1 MTPGNRIAV
10 IDNCRRDRDWK
21 GLVAFLSD
29 PDKGIRRRAA
39 RALGEIGDPDA
50 LPALMEATTDRD
62 AWVRLDVIRS
72 LGRLRA
78 AIALNVLI
86 EALND
91 ENIDI
96 RMETLHTLGCT
107 RDKRA
112 AGPLVRALEDPHQ
125 EIRSGAAVALE
136 QIGWTPADTRER
148 ALHLMAKKQWADLLL
163 LGGYT
168 VESAWDLLNKREE
181 YVRVHAIEA
190 LGQTRDDRVAKI
202 LLRGMGDPSRAVRLS
217 AMGAFV
223 RLPSFDPDR
232 CIRALIQGDET
243 GQDP

>member
-1 MTPGNRIAV
+1 MTPGNRIAA
-10 IDNCRRDRDWK
+10 IDNCRKDGDWE

-39 RALGEIGDPDA
+39 RALGEIGDPNA
-50 LPALMEATTDRD
+50 LPALMEATGDRD

-72 LGRLRA
+72 LGKLRA
-78 AIALNVLI
+78 AIALNVLLD
-86 EALND
+86 ALDD

-112 AGPLVRALEDPHQ
+112 AGALVRALDDPHQ

-148 ALHLMAKKQWADLLL
+148 VLHMMAKKQWADLLL
-163 LGGYT
+163 LNGYA
-168 VESAWDLLNKREE
+168 VESAWDLLSKREE
-181 YVRVHAIEA
+181 YVRVHAIEV
-190 LGQTRDDRVAKI
+190 LGQTRDERVAKI
-202 LLRGMGDPSRAVRLS
+202 LVLGMGDPSRAVRLT
-217 AMGAFV
+217 AMGTFV
-223 RLPSFDPDR
+223 RLPSFNPDG
-232 CIRALIQGDET
+232 CLRALLRGEGT
-243 GQDP
+243 GTHP